1 MESIYDSDNHIYTR
15 CKSIDRTA
23 LELKIQSL
31 YNAKNA
37 YICSSGMNALY
48 LTLRSIGE
56 YGTNTYNNCTIL
68 ASNELYCETKS
79 KILMMI
85 QKEYPQLQV
94 VEFQSGNTVDLIN
107 KINLYKNT
115 LVCIFTEG
123 ASNPSGKMVDWNQI
137 TPVIPKKCY
146 LIVDNTWLTPV
157 IFNPFSI
164 GADVVVDSCTKYLSG
179 GTCIAGIV
187 CFAKK
192 KDRLANTVDFL
203 IRVMGIHVPSNSC
216 KLVSNGLDT
225 LTNRL
230 EIVHINSTFIL
241 QKLQHNDFVETIMHQ
256 SMPAHESHVNYMKY
270 TSRQASGVIWFYVKF
285 SNMTLNEKAWKSNL
299 GQILK
304 NNGIRYETSFGAP
317 HYLVDKWPVKKNNT
331 IGLRLSIGY
340 EEDPNEFYN
349 KLEKAIV
356 EINITNVTNDSTENY
371 AQTKN

>member
-68 ASNELYCETKS
+68 ASDELYCETKS

-85 QKEYPQLQV
+85 QKEYPQLQI

-146 LIVDNTWLTPV
+146 
-157 IFNPFSI
+157 
-164 GADVVVDSCTKYLSG
+164 
-179 GTCIAGIV
+179 
-187 CFAKK
+187 
-192 KDRLANTVDFL
+192 
-203 IRVMGIHVPSNSC
+203 
-216 KLVSNGLDT
+216 
-225 LTNRL
+225 
-230 EIVHINSTFIL
+230 
-241 QKLQHNDFVETIMHQ
+241 
-256 SMPAHESHVNYMKY
+256 
-270 TSRQASGVIWFYVKF
+270 
-285 SNMTLNEKAWKSNL
+285 
-299 GQILK
+299 
-304 NNGIRYETSFGAP
+304 
-317 HYLVDKWPVKKNNT
+317 
-331 IGLRLSIGY
+331 
-340 EEDPNEFYN
+340 
-349 KLEKAIV
+349 
-356 EINITNVTNDSTENY
+356 
-371 AQTKN
+371 